1 MDLRVIF
8 LATYEM
14 TISIIFGLLTIFL
27 VIKML
32 NWTLLHSDSQN
43 HLAKGNIAMAIF
55 AGVLVLCNLILV
67 QPSILPSINT
77 LQTML
82 TGKENIDLGLM
93 LVSFGFFVVFY
104 FVTMLISFGVLL
116 GATWIYLKVTI
127 HLDEIKEIKANNIA
141 VSIMLS
147 LVVLGMTLFIQ
158 PSVNRFVASFVR
170 YDLSLINE
178 NIILNEG
185 EVLTPIEKINPQK

>member
-1 MDLRVIF
+1 MDLRIIF

-14 TISIIFGLLTIFL
+14 ILSVVFGLLTIFL
-27 VIKML
+27 VNKMF
-32 NWTLLHSDSQN
+32 NWTLLKSDSEN
-43 HLAKGNIAMAIF
+43 SLAKGNISMGIF
-55 AGVLVLCNLILV
+55 AGTLVVCNLMLV

-82 TGKENIDLGLM
+82 TGKDSIDLGLM

-170 YDLSLINE
+170 YDMSLINE

-185 EVLTPIEKINPQK
+185 EVLPPIEKINPQK

>member
-43 HLAKGNIAMAIF
+43 HLGKGNIAMAIF

-104 FVTMLISFGVLL
+104 FATMLISFGVLL

-170 YDLSLINE
+170 YDMNLVNE

-185 EVLTPIEKINPQK
+185 EVLPPIEKINPKK

>member
-1 MDLRVIF
+1 MDFRVIF

-43 HLAKGNIAMAIF
+43 HLEKGNIAMAIF

-104 FVTMLISFGVLL
+104 FATMLISFGVLL

-170 YDLSLINE
+170 YDISLINE

-185 EVLTPIEKINPQK
+185 EVLPPIEKINPKK

>member
-1 MDLRVIF
+1 MDFRVIF

-43 HLAKGNIAMAIF
+43 HLEKGNIAMAIF

-82 TGKENIDLGLM
+82 TGKDSIDLGLM

-170 YDLSLINE
+170 YDISLINE

-185 EVLTPIEKINPQK
+185 EVLPPIEKINPKK

>member
-1 MDLRVIF
+1 M
-8 LATYEM
+8 
-14 TISIIFGLLTIFL
+14 
-27 VIKML
+27 
-32 NWTLLHSDSQN
+32 
-43 HLAKGNIAMAIF
+43 AKGNIAMAIF

-104 FVTMLISFGVLL
+104 FTTMLISFGVLL

-170 YDLSLINE
+170 YDMNLVNE
-178 NIILNEG
+178 NFILNEG
-185 EVLTPIEKINPQK
+185 EVLPPIEKINPKK